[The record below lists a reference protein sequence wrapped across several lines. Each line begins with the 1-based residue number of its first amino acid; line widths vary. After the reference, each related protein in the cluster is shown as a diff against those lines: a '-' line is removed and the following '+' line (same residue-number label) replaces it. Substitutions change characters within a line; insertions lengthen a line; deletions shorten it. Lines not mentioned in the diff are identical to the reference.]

1 MPNCAANSCGG
12 GASKKRANNYVRVE
26 SCSPASLRVCVRVYV
41 CVRVCVR
48 LVAICDLCSGFNA
61 KSQLVA
67 GIKHIIYVDLASD
80 AFCVA
85 DKNPSP
91 PATGVTSVTKATE
104 GRHDMTQGMRHEA
117 NAPN

>member
-1 MPNCAANSCGG
+1 M
-12 GASKKRANNYVRVE
+12 
-26 SCSPASLRVCVRVYV
+26 YV
-41 CVRVCVR
+41 CVRVR

-85 DKNPSP
+85 DPLLPFP

>member
-1 MPNCAANSCGG
+1 MANSSGG

-85 DKNPSP
+85 DPPSP
-91 PATGVTSVTKATE
+91 TLHPQPG
-104 GRHDMTQGMRHEA
+104 
-117 NAPN
+117 

>member
-1 MPNCAANSCGG
+1 M
-12 GASKKRANNYVRVE
+12 
-26 SCSPASLRVCVRVYV
+26 
-41 CVRVCVR
+41 CVRVCVSVR

-85 DKNPSP
+85 DKP
-91 PATGVTSVTKATE
+91 PLPTPTGDQGDRRRSEIAS
-104 GRHDMTQGMRHEA
+104 RHDMTQGMRHEA

>member
-41 CVRVCVR
+41 CVRVRVCVR

-85 DKNPSP
+85 DPFSP
-91 PATGVTSVTKATE
+91 TPTRNRGDQCDQGDRRQA
-104 GRHDMTQGMRHEA
+104 RHDTRHEA
-117 NAPN
+117 